1 MVPAPAVRRRDS
13 KRCGSAIES
22 EAEGAPWP
30 ILKRIVPSFSSP
42 IGRCT
47 ATSTTSREIWC
58 CRRTVPK
65 EDFQKALDGLRQEIL
80 NLQNLESSRKE
91 ELTHDIESVE
101 RESRRDT
108 PEKGIV
114 VSRLN
119 SVKATLE
126 AVKGT
131 VIGAADLGKAVAQT
145 ALWAAA
151 FLR

>member
-1 MVPAPAVRRRDS
+1 MADPQENRPVFQQSNWSVHGNVYNVAGDLVLS
-13 KRCGSAIES
+13 KDG
-22 EAEGAPWP
+22 
-30 ILKRIVPSFSSP
+30 
-42 IGRCT
+42 T
-47 ATSTTSREIWC
+47 
-58 CRRTVPK
+58 K